1 VVDRPAA
8 HANPGLIVLRR
19 VLRILPAVLIAVCLV
34 AVPYGYARFRD
45 KYTRN
50 FRVVEDG
57 VLYRSAQLSPDGLD
71 RVIHDYGIR
80 TVISFRDT
88 EEGKAVEPPDKW
100 EEAFCAKLGINYV
113 RMPLRVWAEDRGVV
127 PADENVRRFVEIMR
141 DPKNHPVL
149 AHCFRGVHRTG
160 TYCAIYRI
168 EFQGWS
174 NADALAELKE
184 LGYENLDKEDD
195 VRGYLERYT
204 AQRTNPVTPGR

>member
-1 VVDRPAA
+1 MIRRLLRP
-8 HANPGLIVLRR
+8 
-19 VLRILPAVLIAVCLV
+19 LPAVLIGVSLV
-34 AVPYGYARFRD
+34 AIPCGYAWYRE
-45 KYTRN
+45 KQTRN

-57 VLYRSAQLSPDGLD
+57 VLYRSAQLSPDGLE

-80 TVISFRDT
+80 TVISFRDA
-88 EEGKAVEPPDKW
+88 EEGKAAEPPDKW
-100 EEAFCAKLGINYV
+100 EEGLCARLGINYV

-160 TYCAIYRI
+160 TYCAIYRM
-168 EFQGWS
+168 EFQCWS
-174 NADALAELKE
+174 NAEALTELKE
-184 LGYENLDKEDD
+184 LGYENIDREDD

-204 AQRTNPVTPGR
+204 PRRPEQVGPGR